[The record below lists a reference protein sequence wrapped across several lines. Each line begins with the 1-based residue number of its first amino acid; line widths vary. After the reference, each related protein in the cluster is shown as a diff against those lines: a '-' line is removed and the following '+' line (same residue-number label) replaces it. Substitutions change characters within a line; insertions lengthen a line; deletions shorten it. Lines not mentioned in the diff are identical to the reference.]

1 MFKAMLLQSHYN
13 LSDPRLEAALARD
26 IAARRFIGL
35 GKQLAE
41 KNLYVKTGAI
51 NTMDAS
57 VTQAQ
62 RNHANKNKEGNSTQD
77 PEAGYSVKMGSHSKQ
92 KPYTTSRCM

>member
-57 VTQAQ
+57 VTQTQ
-62 RNHANKNKEGNSTQD
+62 RNHPNKNHIRLQGACK
-77 PEAGYSVKMGSHSKQ
+77 Y
-92 KPYTTSRCM
+92 